1 MIIDNSRTG
10 IATLGRDEDRYVA
23 HVAPG
28 ERVVPPV
35 ISADTQARLSR
46 EMVAAG
52 LDPNEY
58 IVGPSM
64 SINPITG
71 MPEFGWIKKTLK
83 SVKKVAKKAAPVLGV
98 ASMFVPGLGTAMGGV
113 LGKLGSGV
121 GSLLGKVPGIGG
133 ALQSGAGMIGKGIT
147 GLTSGIGSL
156 VSKVPGLEGI
166 GQGISGFGEEML
178 LGGTAG
184 PSYTFGDAFAN
195 IGATMMPTSG
205 QTGIGSLVSPQS
217 KAGQLLQ
224 TVLTGGQ
231 PMGGQIGYP
240 GYAGGMYYPSQQG
253 GMNQAQQF
261 LNQFVPNSYTEIN
274 GVGYV
279 QGVDGQLYPRNQ
291 VQQMYTQLS
300 QPQGGMI
307 FTQSTGGGAQQQQQQ
322 QQPQQRGIL
331 DLLLNKSPGQ
341 SYLGVI
347 EDFFKGRESD
357 FSKPGSGRI
366 GLTSGIGSIR
376 QGIGDL
382 TDTLFGLGDNK
393 KPLIDPAIAA
403 LAVGYG
409 KLIKEAAERQSGG
422 MEDIRKT
429 LRPDLAQ
436 PVTYGGSG
444 MGFDVGLNGRVPMA
458 PPKMP
463 PMYAEGGEVLDM
475 RDGGESEGPGTGTSD
490 DIPAMLS
497 DGEFVMT
504 AKAVRGAGAFDV
516 QQSDNGIMLVAKE
529 KASRE
534 KGSDNMMKLMRTFE
548 NYG

>member
-1 MIIDNSRTG
+1 MIIDNSGTG

-23 HVAPG
+23 HVAQG

-71 MPEFGWIKKTLK
+71 QPEFGWLKKTFK
-83 SVKKVAKKAAPVLGV
+83 SVKKVVKKAAPVLGV

-147 GLTSGIGSL
+147 SLSSGIGNL
-156 VSKVPGLEGI
+156 VSKVPGM
-166 GQGISGFGEEML
+166 GQ
-178 LGGTAG
+178 LGTNLQNFGTAAQTFADPNFG
-184 PSYTFGDAFAN
+184 LTFGDAF
-195 IGATMMPTSG
+195 GALK
-205 QTGIGSLVSPQS
+205 TGVGSLLSPKQI
-217 KAGQLLQ
+217 GGNLVQ
-224 TVLTGGQ
+224 TVLGGGQ
-231 PMGGQIGYP
+231 PMGGQMGYP
-240 GYAGGMYYPSQQG
+240 GVAGGMIYPSQQG
-253 GMNQAQQF
+253 GINQAQQF
-261 LNQFVPNSYTEIN
+261 LNQFKPNSYTEIN

-279 QGVDGQLYPRNQ
+279 QGVDGQLYPANQ
-291 VQQMYTQLS
+291 VQQMYNQYS
-300 QPQGGMI
+300 QPQGGMM
-307 FTQSTGGGAQQQQQQ
+307 FTGGSQGQSRLGLIEDFLKGRESDPVRQGGGS
-322 QQPQQRGIL
+322 GISGVFGSL
-331 DLLLNKSPGQ
+331 FGKQPGQ
-341 SYLGVI
+341 SYLGTI

-382 TDTLFGLGDNK
+382 TDTLFGLDENK
-393 KPLIDPAIAA
+393 RPLIDPAIAG

-422 MEDIRKT
+422 MEDIRQT

-436 PVTYGGSG
+436 PVTYGGG
-444 MGFDVGLNGRVPMA
+444 MGFDVGLPR
-458 PPKMP
+458 
-463 PMYAEGGEVLDM
+463 YAEGGQVLDM

>member
-1 MIIDNSRTG
+1 MIIDNSGTG

-147 GLTSGIGSL
+147 SLSSGIGNL
-156 VSKVPGLEGI
+156 VSKVPGM
-166 GQGISGFGEEML
+166 GQ
-178 LGGTAG
+178 LGTNLQNFGTAAQTFAD
-184 PSYTFGDAFAN
+184 PSFGLTFGDAF
-195 IGATMMPTSG
+195 GALK
-205 QTGIGSLVSPQS
+205 TGVGSLFNP
-217 KAGQLLQ
+217 KQLGGKLVQ
-224 TVLTGGQ
+224 TVLGGGQ

-240 GYAGGMYYPSQQG
+240 GYAGGMYYPTQQG

-279 QGVDGQLYPRNQ
+279 QGVDGQLYPANQ
-291 VQQMYTQLS
+291 VQQMYTQYS
-300 QPQGGMI
+300 QPQGGMM
-307 FTQSTGGGAQQQQQQ
+307 FTGGSQGQSRLGLIEDFLKGRSSDPVRQGGGSGLFGSLFGKQ
-322 QQPQQRGIL
+322 
-331 DLLLNKSPGQ
+331 PGQ
-341 SYLGVI
+341 SYLGTI
-347 EDFFKGRESD
+347 EDFFKGRDSD
-357 FSKPGSGRI
+357 FSTPGSGRI
-366 GLTSGIGSIR
+366 GVTSGIGAPISA
-376 QGIGDL
+376 GIGAF
-382 TDTLFGLGDNK
+382 TDKFFGGD
-393 KPLIDPAIAA
+393 KPLIDPAIAG

-422 MEDIRKT
+422 MEDIRQT

-444 MGFDVGLNGRVPMA
+444 MGFDVGLPR
-458 PPKMP
+458 
-463 PMYAEGGEVLDM
+463 YAEGGQVLDM